1 MKYSKFLT
9 ALALSSLVPIA
20 GVKAQGTPV
29 EERTLELGIGVG
41 ASTSPDYR
49 GSKSYRSYVSPIPYL
64 VYRGSFLRADE
75 DGVRA
80 MFFRRDNLEVNISL
94 SASFTPDSDEN
105 ELRRGMPEL
114 DSTLEL
120 GPAVNINL
128 SGSDLDEGW
137 MLTLPVRAVMAVDID
152 RIDHIGWLAEPQA
165 LYQDRWQDW
174 KLSFRVGP
182 SFADNQYHDYYY
194 RVTQGQAL
202 ADRPAYDASGG
213 YGGMRSQAT
222 ATRRAG
228 EFWYGVY
235 VRYYN
240 LKGSSFLDSPLVETH
255 QGVDAGLG
263 ISWIFY

>member
-1 MKYSKFLT
+1 MKYSKWLMAF
-9 ALALSSLVPIA
+9 ALAGAVPLA
-20 GVKAQGTPV
+20 HAKAADTGQK
-29 EERTLELGIGVG
+29 TLELGLGLG
-41 ASTSPDYR
+41 ATVSPDYR
-49 GSKSYRSYVSPIPYL
+49 GSKSYRGYISPLPYF

-80 MFFRRDNLEVNISL
+80 LFYQRDNLEVNLSL
-94 SASFTPDSDEN
+94 SASFTPDSDKN

-128 SGSDLDEGW
+128 SGPDLDEGW
-137 MLTLPVRAVMAVDID
+137 MLTLPVRAVIAVDID

-165 LYQDRWQDW
+165 LYQNRLNDW
-174 KLSFRVGP
+174 KLSFRFGP

-194 RVTQGQAL
+194 SVTQGQAL
-202 ADRPAYDASGG
+202 AERPAYDAGGG
-213 YGGMRSQAT
+213 YSGLRSQAT

-228 EFWYGVY
+228 EFWYGVF

-263 ISWIFY
+263 ISWVFY